1 MGMKASVGIGV
12 KIRVFILFL
21 LGTVFTLPA
30 LAIIAAGFMEPD
42 ITADDTLAMFFMG
55 GMLLIVGLTIWW
67 TMRRM
72 YRDAKIRAIPR
83 ADPNEM
89 MALGMAQAHYMSS
102 MDDMDSFSEA
112 GDVDTGYDSGGG
124 DFDAG
129 GD

>member
-1 MGMKASVGIGV
+1 MVKRNSVGIGV

-21 LGTVFTLPA
+21 LGGVFTLPG
-30 LAIIAAGFMEPD
+30 LAIIATGFMEPD

-89 MALGMAQAHYMSS
+89 MAMGMAQAHYMSS
-102 MDDMDSFSEA
+102 MDDVSEA
-112 GDVDTGYDSGGG
+112 GDVEADTGFDSGGG